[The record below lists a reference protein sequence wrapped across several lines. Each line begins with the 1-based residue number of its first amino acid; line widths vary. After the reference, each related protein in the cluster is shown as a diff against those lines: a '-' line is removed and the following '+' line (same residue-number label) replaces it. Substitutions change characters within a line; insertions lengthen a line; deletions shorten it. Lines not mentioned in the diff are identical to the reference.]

1 MKKLLALVLA
11 VVMVLG
17 LVACGGNTT
26 PTTTAPAQANPSE
39 PVETTTAPVAEKP
52 IAELKSL
59 ANKVYGEDYVTL
71 YSKFGKDVTIDQVI
85 EDPETG
91 FAYIEI
97 DGTLYTLG
105 LDFLSYAMVYN
116 CAVPEGGV
124 WQTEDDVYA
133 TWWKLYIQRWNYLLP
148 EIPLYAN
155 EFYDLYNAQ
164 IGGVVE
170 HPTNPYWAPASA
182 LIDWTSSK
190 ADNSIILGNSTDLSG
205 KFRYANFGSQNP
217 GAADLDIQNLIVGLE
232 TVVSTK
238 EGGYI
243 WNDTVVAEH
252 SEVNNEDGS
261 LTITIKL
268 HDDLKFSDGS
278 PVTAKNYIAF
288 PLVFSTPV
296 AAQAAG
302 KDHMSGMNFVGYEAF
317 AGYQGAEVDYVALK
331 ADKLAEAVAAA
342 KTKAEEAGEEFDEA
356 AFTAKW
362 EADYVEPA
370 KEFAGIRLLDDLT
383 FSVTVD
389 PQYLPYFYAVTY
401 GSLSAQYLP
410 LWLGEFDILD
420 DGNGVYLSDGFYA
433 KDGDAYAHA
442 AHIEASAWDKT
453 DAYPYSGPYCVESYN
468 EADKS
473 ATLVKNEFFKGNYEG
488 TVPQIAKVVYKKIVP
503 DTQIA
508 DFESG
513 NLDVISGITGGN
525 QTNEAITLADK
536 SNGKYVY
543 THYSRAGY
551 GKLGFRGDFGPVQFV
566 EVRQAIAYCMD
577 RATFAKDF
585 TGGFGG
591 VVDGPYYTGSW
602 MYKDAI
608 ADGMMLDAYATSA
621 DSAIAVLEAGGWVY
635 NAEGGAYT
643 EGVRYKKIPAA
654 EMQPQDITFQ
664 SKDGAYKT
672 VQIGD
677 DYYMPLVLNWY
688 GTSNNDFTD
697 LLVTGFME
705 NENIKAAGFAVQN
718 TIGEFNPMLDELYQ
732 QPVYGFYS
740 GTPLYTC
747 FNFATGF
754 TSAVYDYSWRWE
766 LEPTMFDNYSECYIK
781 DLADAY
787 WLK

>member
-17 LVACGGNTT
+17 MVACGND
-26 PTTTAPAQANPSE
+26 APE
-39 PVETTTAPVAEKP
+39 TTAPVETNPAPETTAAPEAEV
-52 IAELKSL
+52 AELKSL
-59 ANKVYGEDYVTL
+59 ANKEYGVDYVSL
-71 YSKFGKDVTIDQVI
+71 YSKFGKDVSIADVI

-91 FAYIEI
+91 FAYIER
-97 DGTLYTLG
+97 DGVRYELG
-105 LDFLSYAMVYN
+105 MDFLSYAMVYN
-116 CAVPEGGV
+116 TAVPEGGI
-124 WQTEDDVYA
+124 WETEDDVYA

-148 EIPLYAN
+148 EIPLYSN
-155 EFYDLYNAQ
+155 EYYDLYNAQ

-170 HPTNPYWAPASA
+170 FPTNPYWAPASA

-190 ADNSIILGNSTDLSG
+190 EDNSIILGNSTDLSG
-205 KFRYANFGSQNP
+205 KFRYANFGANNP
-217 GAADLDIQNLIVGLE
+217 GAADLDVQGLIVGLE
-232 TVVSTK
+232 TVVSSK
-238 EGGYI
+238 EGGYV
-243 WNDTVVAEH
+243 WSDTVVAEH
-252 SEVNNEDGS
+252 SEVDNEDGS
-261 LTITIKL
+261 RTITIKL

-278 PVTAKNYIAF
+278 PVTAKNYVAF
-288 PLVFSTPV
+288 TLAFSTPV

-317 AGYQGAEVDYVALK
+317 AAYDGTNAAEDGSI
-331 ADKLAEAVAAA
+331 
-342 KTKAEEAGEEFDEA
+342 T
-356 AFTAKW
+356 
-362 EADYVEPA
+362 

-389 PQYLPYFYAVTY
+389 PQYLPYFYSIAY
-401 GSLSAQYLP
+401 GSFSAQDVA
-410 LWLGEFDILD
+410 LWLGDNDIVD
-420 DGNGVYLSDGFYA
+420 DGNGCYLTDGFYA
-433 KDGDAYAHA
+433 KEGDSYTMA

-453 DAYPYSGPYCVESYN
+453 DAYPYSGPYMVENYN

-473 ATLVKNEFFKGNYEG
+473 ATLVKNPNFKGNYEG
-488 TVPQIAKVVYKKIVP
+488 TVPSIEKVVYKKIVT

-508 DFESG
+508 DFTSG
-513 NLDVISGITGGN
+513 NLDVIAGITGGN
-525 QTNEAITLADK
+525 ETNEAIDLADN

-543 THYSRAGY
+543 SHYSRAGY

-602 MYKDAI
+602 MYKA
-608 ADGMMLDAYATSA
+608 AVEDGMMLDAYATSA
-621 DSAIAVLEAGGWVY
+621 DSAIAVLEQGGWVY
-635 NAEGGAYT
+635 NADGSDYAGT
-643 EGVRYKKIPAA
+643 GVRYKKISAA
-654 EMQPQDITFQ
+654 EIQAQDITFQ

-672 VQIGD
+672 EKVGD

-688 GTSNNDFTD
+688 GTSNNEFTD

-705 NENIKAAGFAVQN
+705 NENVKAAGMVVQN

-732 QPVYGFYS
+732 APIYGFYS

-754 TSAVYDYSWRWE
+754 TSAVYDYSYNWE
-766 LEPTMFDNYSECYIK
+766 IEPTMFDNYSICYIK

-787 WLK
+787 WLQ

>member
-1 MKKLLALVLA
+1 MKKLLSLVLA
-11 VVMVLG
+11 VVMVLS
-17 LVACGGNTT
+17 LVACGTK
-26 PTTTAPAQANPSE
+26 PAETTA
-39 PVETTTAPVAEKP
+39 PVETTTPAAVETTEPVAQN

-59 ANKVYGEDYVTL
+59 ANKEYGVDYVSL

-97 DGTLYTLG
+97 DGTLHTLG
-105 LDFLSYAMVYN
+105 MDFLSYAMVYN
-116 CAVPEGGV
+116 CAVPEGGI
-124 WQTEDDVYA
+124 WETEDDVYA

-148 EIPLYAN
+148 EIPLYSN
-155 EFYDLYNAQ
+155 EYYDLYNAQ

-170 HPTNPYWAPASA
+170 YPTNPYWAPASA

-190 ADNSIILGNSTDLSG
+190 EDNSIILGNSTDLSG
-205 KFRYANFGSQNP
+205 KFRYATFGGTNP
-217 GAADLDIQNLIVGLE
+217 GAADLDVQNLIVGLE
-232 TVVSTK
+232 TVVASK
-238 EGGYI
+238 EGGYV

-252 SEVNNEDGS
+252 SEVDNEDGS
-261 LTITIKL
+261 RTITIKL

-278 PVTAKNYIAF
+278 KVTAKNYVAF
-288 PLVFSTPV
+288 TLAFSTPV

-317 AGYQGAEVDYVALK
+317 AAYDGTNDGE
-331 ADKLAEAVAAA
+331 
-342 KTKAEEAGEEFDEA
+342 TNEAGVTA
-356 AFTAKW
+356 SKVFT
-362 EADYVEPA
+362 
-370 KEFAGIRLLDDLT
+370 GIRLLDDLT

-389 PQYLPYFYAVTY
+389 PQYLPYFYSVVY
-401 GSLSAQYLP
+401 GSFSAQFLP
-410 LWLGEFDILD
+410 LWLGENDILD
-420 DGNGVYLSDGFYA
+420 DGNGVYLTDGFYA
-433 KDGDAYAHA
+433 KDGDSFTHA
-442 AHIEASAWDKT
+442 AHIEAAAWDKT
-453 DAYPYSGPYCVESYN
+453 DAYPYSGPYMVESYN

-473 ATLVKNEFFKGNYEG
+473 ATLVKNPEFKGNYEG
-488 TVPQIAKVVYKKIVP
+488 TVPQIEKVVYKKIVT

-508 DFESG
+508 DFTSG
-513 NLDVISGITGGN
+513 NLDVIAGITGGN
-525 QTNEAITLADK
+525 ETNEAITLADN

-585 TGGFGG
+585 TGGYGG

-602 MYKDAI
+602 MYKAAV

-621 DSAIAVLEAGGWVY
+621 DSAIAVLEQGGWVY
-635 NAEGGAYT
+635 NADGSDYAGT
-643 EGVRYKKIPAA
+643 GVRYKKIAAA
-654 EMQPQDITFQ
+654 EIQPQDITFQ

-672 VQIGD
+672 EKVGD

-688 GTSNNDFTD
+688 GTTDNPFTD

-705 NENIKAAGFAVQN
+705 NENIKAAGFVVQN
-718 TIGEFNPMLDELYQ
+718 TIGEFNPMQDELYQ
-732 QPVYGFYS
+732 QPIYGFYA

-754 TSAVYDYSWRWE
+754 TSAVYDYSYNWE
-766 LEPTMFDNYSECYIK
+766 IEPTMFDNYSICYIK

>member
-1 MKKLLALVLA
+1 
-11 VVMVLG
+11 
-17 LVACGGNTT
+17 
-26 PTTTAPAQANPSE
+26 
-39 PVETTTAPVAEKP
+39 
-52 IAELKSL
+52 
-59 ANKVYGEDYVTL
+59 
-71 YSKFGKDVTIDQVI
+71 VI
-85 EDPETG
+85 EDTATG
-91 FAYIEI
+91 LAYINV
-97 DGTLYTLG
+97 DGVDYELG
-105 LDFLSYAMVYN
+105 LDFLTMAMVYN
-116 CAVPEGGV
+116 TSVPEGGM
-124 WQTEDDVYA
+124 WETEDDVYA

-148 EIPLYAN
+148 EVPLYSN
-155 EFYDLYNAQ
+155 EYYDLYNAQ
-164 IGGVVE
+164 IKGVTE
-170 HPTNPYWAPASA
+170 YPTNPFWAPANA
-182 LIDWTSSK
+182 LIDWTSEK
-190 ADNSIILGNSTDLSG
+190 DDGSIILGSSTELSG
-205 KFRYANFGSQNP
+205 KFRYATFAANSPGSS
-217 GAADLDIQNLIVGLE
+217 DLDVQNLIVGLE
-232 TVVSTK
+232 TVATTK
-238 EGGYI
+238 EGGYK
-243 WNDTVVAEH
+243 WNPTVVAAHDETD
-252 SEVNNEDGS
+252 NADG
-261 LTITIKL
+261 TRTYTIKL

-278 PVTAKNYIAF
+278 PVTAKNYVAF
-288 PLVFSTPV
+288 TLVFSTPV

-302 KDHMSGMNFVGYEAF
+302 KDHMSGMNFVGFDAF
-317 AGYQGAEVDYVALK
+317 NAYDGTNAAEDGSVS
-331 ADKLAEAVAAA
+331 
-342 KTKAEEAGEEFDEA
+342 
-356 AFTAKW
+356 
-362 EADYVEPA
+362 
-370 KEFAGIRLLDDLT
+370 KEFKGIRLLDELT

-389 PQYLPYFYAVTY
+389 PAYLPYFYSVIY
-401 GSLSAQYLP
+401 GSFSAQYLP
-410 LWLGEFDILD
+410 LWLGEFDIMD

-433 KDGDAYAHA
+433 KDGDSFAHA

-488 TVPQIAKVVYKKIVP
+488 TVPQIGKVVYKKIVT

-513 NLDVISGITGGN
+513 NLDVIAGITGGN
-525 QTNEAITLADK
+525 ETNEAITLADN

-543 THYSRAGY
+543 SHYSRAGY

-602 MYKDAI
+602 MYKAAV

-621 DSAIAVLEAGGWVY
+621 DSAIAVLEQGGWVY
-635 NAEGGAYT
+635 NADGSDYAGT
-643 EGVRYKKIPAA
+643 GVRYKKIAAA
-654 EMQPQDITFQ
+654 EIQPQDITFQ

-672 VQIGD
+672 EKVGD

-688 GTSNNDFTD
+688 GTSNNEFTD

-705 NENIKAAGFAVQN
+705 NENIKAAGFVVQN

-732 QPVYGFYS
+732 QPIYGFYA

-754 TSAVYDYSWRWE
+754 TSAVYDYSYNWE
-766 LEPTMFDNYSECYIK
+766 IEPTMFDNYSICYIK

-787 WLK
+787 WLQ

>member
-1 MKKLLALVLA
+1 MKKLLSLVLA

-17 LVACGGNTT
+17 LVACGGNA
-26 PTTTAPAQANPSE
+26 PETTAPAETNPAA
-39 PVETTTAPVAEKP
+39 PVETTAPVAEKP

-59 ANKVYGEDYVTL
+59 ANKEYGVDYVSL

-105 LDFLSYAMVYN
+105 MDFLSYAMVYN
-116 CAVPEGGV
+116 TAVPEGGV

-148 EIPLYAN
+148 EIPLYSN
-155 EFYDLYNAQ
+155 EYYDLYNAQ

-170 HPTNPYWAPASA
+170 YPTNPYWAPASA

-190 ADNSIILGNSTDLSG
+190 EDNSIILGNSTDLSG
-205 KFRYANFGSQNP
+205 KFRYANFGANNP
-217 GAADLDIQNLIVGLE
+217 GAADLDVQGLVVGLE
-232 TVVSTK
+232 TVVASK
-238 EGGYI
+238 EGGYV
-243 WNDTVVAEH
+243 WSDTVVAEH
-252 SEVNNEDGS
+252 SEVDNEDGS
-261 LTITIKL
+261 RTITIKL

-278 PVTAKNYIAF
+278 PVTAKNYVAF
-288 PLVFSTPV
+288 TLAFSTPV

-317 AGYQGAEVDYVALK
+317 AAYDGTNAAEDGSV
-331 ADKLAEAVAAA
+331 
-342 KTKAEEAGEEFDEA
+342 T
-356 AFTAKW
+356 
-362 EADYVEPA
+362 

-389 PQYLPYFYAVTY
+389 PQYLPYFYSIAY
-401 GSLSAQYLP
+401 GSFSAQALE
-410 LWLGEFDILD
+410 LWLGDADIVD
-420 DGNGVYLSDGFYA
+420 DGNGCYLTDEFYA
-433 KDGDAYAHA
+433 KDGDSYTMA

-488 TVPQIAKVVYKKIVP
+488 TVPQIGKVVYKKVVT

-508 DFESG
+508 DFTSG

-525 QTNEAITLADK
+525 ETNEAITLADE

-585 TGGFGG
+585 TGGYGG

-602 MYKDAI
+602 MYKAAV

-635 NAEGGAYT
+635 NAEGGEYT
-643 EGVRYKKIPAA
+643 DGVRYKKIPAA
-654 EMQPQDITFQ
+654 EIQEQDKTFQ

-672 VQIGD
+672 VEVNG

-688 GTSNNDFTD
+688 GTSNNEFTD

-705 NENIKAAGFAVQN
+705 NENVKACGMVVQN

-732 QPVYGFYS
+732 APIYGFYS

-754 TSAVYDYSWRWE
+754 TSAVYDYSYNWE
-766 LEPTMFDNYSECYIK
+766 IEPTMFDNYSICYIK

-787 WLK
+787 WLQ

>member
-1 MKKLLALVLA
+1 MKKLLSLVLA
-11 VVMVLG
+11 VVMVLS
-17 LVACGGNTT
+17 LVACGTK
-26 PTTTAPAQANPSE
+26 PVETTA
-39 PVETTTAPVAEKP
+39 PVETTTPAAVETTEPVAQN

-59 ANKVYGEDYVTL
+59 ANKEYGVDYVSL

-105 LDFLSYAMVYN
+105 MDFLSYAMVYN

-124 WQTEDDVYA
+124 WETEDDVYA

-148 EIPLYAN
+148 EIPLYSN
-155 EFYDLYNAQ
+155 EYYDLYNAQ

-170 HPTNPYWAPASA
+170 YPTNPYWSPASA

-205 KFRYANFGSQNP
+205 KFRYATFGGNNP
-217 GAADLDIQNLIVGLE
+217 GAADLDVQNLIVGLE
-232 TVVSTK
+232 TVVASK
-238 EGGYI
+238 EGGYV

-252 SEVNNEDGS
+252 SEVDNEDGS
-261 LTITIKL
+261 RTITIKL

-278 PVTAKNYIAF
+278 AVTAKNYIAF
-288 PLVFSTPV
+288 TLAFSTPV

-302 KDHMSGMNFVGYEAF
+302 KDHMSGMNFVGFDAF
-317 AGYQGAEVDYVALK
+317 NAYDGTNAAEDGSVS
-331 ADKLAEAVAAA
+331 
-342 KTKAEEAGEEFDEA
+342 
-356 AFTAKW
+356 
-362 EADYVEPA
+362 
-370 KEFAGIRLLDDLT
+370 KEFKGIRLLDELT

-389 PQYLPYFYAVTY
+389 PQYLPYFYSIAY
-401 GSLSAQYLP
+401 GSFSAQYLP
-410 LWLGEFDILD
+410 LWLGEFDIMD

-433 KDGDAYAHA
+433 KDGDSFAHA
-442 AHIEASAWDKT
+442 AHIEAAAWDKT

-488 TVPQIAKVVYKKIVP
+488 TVPQIGKVVYKKIVT

-513 NLDVISGITGGN
+513 NLDVIAGITGGN
-525 QTNEAITLADK
+525 ETNEAITLADN

-543 THYSRAGY
+543 SHYSRAGY

-602 MYKDAI
+602 MYKAAV

-621 DSAIAVLEAGGWVY
+621 DSAIAVLEQGGWVY
-635 NAEGGAYT
+635 NADGSEYAGT
-643 EGVRYKKIPAA
+643 GVRYKKIAA
-654 EMQPQDITFQ
+654 SEIQPQDITFQ

-672 VQIGD
+672 EKVGD

-688 GTSNNDFTD
+688 GTSNNEFTD

-705 NENIKAAGFAVQN
+705 NENIKAAGFVVQN

-732 QPVYGFYS
+732 QPIYGFYA

-754 TSAVYDYSWRWE
+754 TSAVYDYSYNWE
-766 LEPTMFDNYSECYIK
+766 IEPTMFDNYSICYIK

-787 WLK
+787 WLQ

>member
-1 MKKLLALVLA
+1 MKKLLSLVLA
-11 VVMVLG
+11 VVMVLS
-17 LVACGGNTT
+17 LVACGTK
-26 PTTTAPAQANPSE
+26 PVETTA
-39 PVETTTAPVAEKP
+39 PVETTTPAAVETTEPVAQN

-59 ANKVYGEDYVTL
+59 ANKEYGVDYVSL

-97 DGTLYTLG
+97 DGTLHTLG
-105 LDFLSYAMVYN
+105 MDFLSYAMVYN
-116 CAVPEGGV
+116 CAVPEGGI
-124 WQTEDDVYA
+124 WETEDDVYA

-148 EIPLYAN
+148 EIPLYSN
-155 EFYDLYNAQ
+155 EYYDLYNAQ

-170 HPTNPYWAPASA
+170 YPTNPYWSPASA

-190 ADNSIILGNSTDLSG
+190 EDNSIILGNSTDLSG
-205 KFRYANFGSQNP
+205 KFRYATFGGNNP
-217 GAADLDIQNLIVGLE
+217 GAADLDVQNLIVGLE
-232 TVVSTK
+232 TVVASK
-238 EGGYI
+238 EGGYV

-252 SEVNNEDGS
+252 SEVDNEDGS
-261 LTITIKL
+261 RTITIKL

-278 PVTAKNYIAF
+278 AVTAKNYIAF
-288 PLVFSTPV
+288 TLAFSTPV

-302 KDHMSGMNFVGYEAF
+302 KDHMSGMNFVGFDAF
-317 AGYQGAEVDYVALK
+317 NAYDGTNAAEDGSVS
-331 ADKLAEAVAAA
+331 
-342 KTKAEEAGEEFDEA
+342 
-356 AFTAKW
+356 
-362 EADYVEPA
+362 
-370 KEFAGIRLLDDLT
+370 KEFKGIRLLDELT

-389 PQYLPYFYAVTY
+389 PQYLPYFYSIAY
-401 GSLSAQYLP
+401 GSFSAQYLP
-410 LWLGEFDILD
+410 LWLGEFDIMD

-433 KDGDAYAHA
+433 KDGDSFAHA
-442 AHIEASAWDKT
+442 AHIEAAAWDKT

-488 TVPQIAKVVYKKIVP
+488 TVPQIGKVVYKKIVT

-513 NLDVISGITGGN
+513 NLDVIAGITGGN
-525 QTNEAITLADK
+525 ETNEAITLADN

-543 THYSRAGY
+543 SHYSRAGY

-602 MYKDAI
+602 MYKAAV

-621 DSAIAVLEAGGWVY
+621 DSAIAVLEAGGWNY
-635 NAEGGAYT
+635 NADGSEYAGT
-643 EGVRYKKIPAA
+643 GVRYKKISAA
-654 EMQPQDITFQ
+654 EIQPQDITFQ

-672 VQIGD
+672 EKVGD

-688 GTSNNDFTD
+688 GTSNNEFTD

-705 NENIKAAGFAVQN
+705 NENIKAAGFVVQN

-732 QPVYGFYS
+732 QPIYGFYA

-754 TSAVYDYSWRWE
+754 TSAVYDYSYNWE
-766 LEPTMFDNYSECYIK
+766 IEPTMFDNYSICYIK

-787 WLK
+787 WLQ

>member
-1 MKKLLALVLA
+1 MKKLLSLVLA
-11 VVMVLG
+11 VVMVLS
-17 LVACGGNTT
+17 LVACGTK
-26 PTTTAPAQANPSE
+26 PVETTA
-39 PVETTTAPVAEKP
+39 PVETTTPAAVETTEPAAQN

-59 ANKVYGEDYVTL
+59 ANKEYGVDYVSL
-71 YSKFGKDVTIDQVI
+71 YSKFGKGVTIDQVI

-97 DGTLYTLG
+97 DGTLHTLG
-105 LDFLSYAMVYN
+105 MDFLSYAMVYN
-116 CAVPEGGV
+116 CAVPEGGI
-124 WQTEDDVYA
+124 WETEDDVYA

-148 EIPLYAN
+148 EIPLYSN
-155 EFYDLYNAQ
+155 EYYDLYNAQ

-170 HPTNPYWAPASA
+170 YPTNPYWSPASA

-190 ADNSIILGNSTDLSG
+190 EDNSIILGNSTDLSG
-205 KFRYANFGSQNP
+205 KFRYATFGGNNP
-217 GAADLDIQNLIVGLE
+217 GAADLDVQNLIVGLE
-232 TVVSTK
+232 TVVASK
-238 EGGYI
+238 EGGYV

-252 SEVNNEDGS
+252 SEVDNEDGS
-261 LTITIKL
+261 RTITIKL

-288 PLVFSTPV
+288 TLTFSTPV

-302 KDHMSGMNFVGYEAF
+302 KDHMSGMNFVGFDAF
-317 AGYQGAEVDYVALK
+317 NAYDGTNAAEDGSVS
-331 ADKLAEAVAAA
+331 
-342 KTKAEEAGEEFDEA
+342 
-356 AFTAKW
+356 
-362 EADYVEPA
+362 
-370 KEFAGIRLLDDLT
+370 KEFKGIRLLDELT

-389 PQYLPYFYAVTY
+389 PQYLPYFYSIAY
-401 GSLSAQYLP
+401 GSFSAQYLP
-410 LWLGEFDILD
+410 LWLGEFDIMD

-433 KDGDAYAHA
+433 KDGDSFAHA
-442 AHIEASAWDKT
+442 AHIEAAAWDKT
-453 DAYPYSGPYCVESYN
+453 DAYPYSGPYMVESYN

-473 ATLVKNEFFKGNYEG
+473 VTLVKNPEFKGNYEG
-488 TVPQIAKVVYKKIVP
+488 TVPSIEKVVYKKIVT

-508 DFESG
+508 DFTSG
-513 NLDVISGITGGN
+513 NLDVIAGITGGN
-525 QTNEAITLADK
+525 ETNEAITLADN
-536 SNGKYVY
+536 SDGKYVY
-543 THYSRAGY
+543 SHYSRAGY

-585 TGGFGG
+585 TGGYGG

-602 MYKDAI
+602 MYKAAV

-621 DSAIAVLEAGGWVY
+621 DSAIAVLEAGGWNY
-635 NAEGGAYT
+635 NADGSEYAGT
-643 EGVRYKKIPAA
+643 GVRYKKIAA
-654 EMQPQDITFQ
+654 SEIQPQDITFQ

-672 VQIGD
+672 EKVGD

-688 GTSNNDFTD
+688 GTSNNEFTD

-705 NENIKAAGFAVQN
+705 NENVKAAGFVVQN

-732 QPVYGFYS
+732 QPIYGFYA

-754 TSAVYDYSWRWE
+754 TSAVYDYSYNWE
-766 LEPTMFDNYSECYIK
+766 IEPTMFDNYSICYIK

-787 WLK
+787 WLQ

>member
-11 VVMVLG
+11 AVMVFS
-17 LVACGGNTT
+17 LVACGGNKPAETNAPETT
-26 PTTTAPAQANPSE
+26 PATTAPA
-39 PVETTTAPVAEKP
+39 TTAAPELN
-52 IAELKSL
+52 IAEQKSL
-59 ANKVYGEDYVTL
+59 ANKVYGEDYVSL

-105 LDFLSYAMVYN
+105 MDFLSYAMVYN
-116 CAVPEGGV
+116 CAVPEGGI
-124 WQTEDDVYA
+124 WETEDDVYA

-148 EIPLYAN
+148 EIPLYSN
-155 EFYDLYNAQ
+155 EYYDLYNAQ

-170 HPTNPYWAPASA
+170 YPTNPYWSPASA

-190 ADNSIILGNSTDLSG
+190 EDNSIILGNSTDLSG
-205 KFRYANFGSQNP
+205 KFRYATFGGNNP
-217 GAADLDIQNLIVGLE
+217 GAADLDVQGLIVGLE
-232 TVVSTK
+232 TVVASK
-238 EGGYI
+238 EGGYV

-252 SEVNNEDGS
+252 SEVDNEDGS
-261 LTITIKL
+261 RTITIKL

-278 PVTAKNYIAF
+278 KVTAKNYVAF
-288 PLVFSTPV
+288 TLTFSTPV

-302 KDHMSGMNFVGYEAF
+302 KDHMSGMNFVGFDAF
-317 AGYQGAEVDYVALK
+317 NAYDGTNAAEDGSVS
-331 ADKLAEAVAAA
+331 
-342 KTKAEEAGEEFDEA
+342 
-356 AFTAKW
+356 
-362 EADYVEPA
+362 
-370 KEFAGIRLLDDLT
+370 KEFKGIRLLDELT

-389 PQYLPYFYAVTY
+389 PQYLPYFYSIAY
-401 GSLSAQYLP
+401 GSFSAQYLP
-410 LWLGEFDILD
+410 LWLGEFDIMD

-433 KDGDAYAHA
+433 KDGDSFAHA

-453 DAYPYSGPYCVESYN
+453 DAYPYSGPYMVESYN

-473 ATLVKNEFFKGNYEG
+473 ATLVKNPEFKGNYEG
-488 TVPQIAKVVYKKIVP
+488 TVPAIEKVVYKKIVT

-508 DFESG
+508 DFTSG
-513 NLDVISGITGGN
+513 NLDVIAGITGGN
-525 QTNEAITLADK
+525 ETNEAITLADS

-543 THYSRAGY
+543 SHYSRAGY

-602 MYKDAI
+602 MYKAAV

-635 NAEGGAYT
+635 NAEGGEYT
-643 EGVRYKKIPAA
+643 DGVRYKKIPAA
-654 EMQPQDITFQ
+654 EIQPQDITFQ

-672 VQIGD
+672 VQVGE

-688 GTSNNDFTD
+688 GTSNNEFTD

-705 NENIKAAGFAVQN
+705 NENIKAAGFVVQN

-732 QPVYGFYS
+732 QPIYGFYA

-754 TSAVYDYSWRWE
+754 TSAVYDYSYNWE
-766 LEPTMFDNYSECYIK
+766 IEPTMFDNYSICYIK

>member
-1 MKKLLALVLA
+1 MKKLLSLVLA

-17 LVACGGNTT
+17 LVACGGNA
-26 PTTTAPAQANPSE
+26 PETTAPAETNPAAPAE
-39 PVETTTAPVAEKP
+39 TTAPVAEKP

-59 ANKVYGEDYVTL
+59 ANKEYGVDYVSL

-105 LDFLSYAMVYN
+105 MDFLSYAMVYN
-116 CAVPEGGV
+116 TAVPEGGV

-148 EIPLYAN
+148 EIPLYSN
-155 EFYDLYNAQ
+155 EYYDLYNAQ

-170 HPTNPYWAPASA
+170 YPTNPYWAPASA

-190 ADNSIILGNSTDLSG
+190 EDNSIILGNSTDLSG
-205 KFRYANFGSQNP
+205 KFRYANFGANNP
-217 GAADLDIQNLIVGLE
+217 GAADLDVQGLVVGLE
-232 TVVSTK
+232 TVVASK
-238 EGGYI
+238 EGGYV
-243 WNDTVVAEH
+243 WSDTVVAEH
-252 SEVNNEDGS
+252 SEVDNEDGS
-261 LTITIKL
+261 RTITIKL

-278 PVTAKNYIAF
+278 PVTAKNYVAF
-288 PLVFSTPV
+288 TLAFSTPV

-317 AGYQGAEVDYVALK
+317 AAYDGTNAAEDGSV
-331 ADKLAEAVAAA
+331 
-342 KTKAEEAGEEFDEA
+342 T
-356 AFTAKW
+356 
-362 EADYVEPA
+362 

-389 PQYLPYFYAVTY
+389 PQYLPYFYSIAY
-401 GSLSAQYLP
+401 GSFSAQALE
-410 LWLGEFDILD
+410 LWLGDADIVD
-420 DGNGVYLSDGFYA
+420 DGNGCYLTDEFYA
-433 KDGDAYAHA
+433 KDGDSYTMA

-488 TVPQIAKVVYKKIVP
+488 TVPQIGKVVYKKVVT

-508 DFESG
+508 DFTSG

-525 QTNEAITLADK
+525 ETNEAITLADE

-602 MYKDAI
+602 MYKAAV

-635 NAEGGAYT
+635 NADGSDYAGT
-643 EGVRYKKIPAA
+643 GVRYKKIAA
-654 EMQPQDITFQ
+654 SEIQEQDITFQ

-672 VQIGD
+672 EKVGD

-688 GTSNNDFTD
+688 GTSNNEFTD

-705 NENIKAAGFAVQN
+705 NENVKACGMVVQN

-732 QPVYGFYS
+732 APIYGFYS

-754 TSAVYDYSWRWE
+754 TSAVYDYSYNWE
-766 LEPTMFDNYSECYIK
+766 IEPTMFDNYSICYIK

-787 WLK
+787 WLQ

>member
-17 LVACGGNTT
+17 LVACGGDKPAETTT
-26 PTTTAPAQANPSE
+26 PADTNPA
-39 PVETTTAPVAEKP
+39 PVETTTEPQAELPVAEM
-52 IAELKSL
+52 KSL
-59 ANKVYGEDYVTL
+59 ANKVYGEDYVSL

-105 LDFLSYAMVYN
+105 MDFLSYAMVYN
-116 CAVPEGGV
+116 TAVPEGGV

-148 EIPLYAN
+148 EIPLYSN
-155 EFYDLYNAQ
+155 EYYDLYNAQ
-164 IGGVVE
+164 IGGVQE

-182 LIDWTSSK
+182 LIDWTSAK
-190 ADNSIILGNSTDLSG
+190 EDNSIILGNATDLSG
-205 KFRYANFGSQNP
+205 KLRYANFGANNP
-217 GAADLDIQNLIVGLE
+217 GAADLDVQGLIVGLE
-232 TVVSTK
+232 TVVASK
-238 EGGYI
+238 EGGYV
-243 WNDTVVAEH
+243 WSDTVVAEH
-252 SEVNNEDGS
+252 SEVDNEDGS
-261 LTITIKL
+261 RTITIKL

-278 PVTAKNYIAF
+278 PVTAKNYVAF
-288 PLVFSTPV
+288 TLAFSTPV

-302 KDHMSGMNFVGYEAF
+302 KDHMAGMNFVGYDAF
-317 AGYQGAEVDYVALK
+317 AAYDGTNDGV
-331 ADKLAEAVAAA
+331 
-342 KTKAEEAGEEFDEA
+342 TNEAGVTA
-356 AFTAKW
+356 SKVFT
-362 EADYVEPA
+362 
-370 KEFAGIRLLDDLT
+370 GIRLLDDLT

-389 PQYLPYFYAVTY
+389 PQYLPYFYSIAY
-401 GSLSAQYLP
+401 GSFSAQYLP
-410 LWLGEFDILD
+410 LWLGECDIMD
-420 DGNGVYLSDGFYA
+420 DGNGVYLSDEFYA
-433 KDGDAYAHA
+433 KDGDSYTMA

-488 TVPQIAKVVYKKIVP
+488 TVPQIAKVVYKKIVT

-508 DFESG
+508 DFTSG

-525 QTNEAITLADK
+525 ETNEAIALADAPE
-536 SNGKYVY
+536 NAGKYVY

-602 MYKDAI
+602 MYKAAA

-654 EMQPQDITFQ
+654 EIQEQDKTFQ

-672 VQIGD
+672 VQVGD

-688 GTSNNDFTD
+688 GTSNNEFTD

-705 NENIKAAGFAVQN
+705 NENIKAAGFVVQN
-718 TIGEFNPMLDELYQ
+718 TIGEFNPMLDEMYQ
-732 QPVYGFYS
+732 APIYGFYS

-747 FNFATGF
+747 FNLATGF
-754 TSAVYDYSWRWE
+754 TSAVYDYSYNWE
-766 LEPTMFDNYSECYIK
+766 IEPTMFDNYSICYIK

>member
-17 LVACGGNTT
+17 LVACGGDKPAETST
-26 PTTTAPAQANPSE
+26 PADTNPAPA
-39 PVETTTAPVAEKP
+39 ETTTEPQAELPV
-52 IAELKSL
+52 AELKSL

-105 LDFLSYAMVYN
+105 MDFLSYAMVYN
-116 CAVPEGGV
+116 TAVPEGGV

-155 EFYDLYNAQ
+155 EYYDLYNAQ
-164 IGGVVE
+164 IGGVQE

-182 LIDWTSSK
+182 LIDWTSAK
-190 ADNSIILGNSTDLSG
+190 EDNSIILGNATDLSG
-205 KFRYANFGSQNP
+205 KFRYANFGANNP
-217 GAADLDIQNLIVGLE
+217 GAADLDVQGLIVGLE

-238 EGGYI
+238 EGGYV

-252 SEVNNEDGS
+252 SEVDNEDGS
-261 LTITIKL
+261 RTITIKL

-288 PLVFSTPV
+288 TMAFSTPV

-302 KDHMSGMNFVGYEAF
+302 RDHMSGMNFVGFDAF
-317 AGYQGAEVDYVALK
+317 NAYQGADVDYAALK
-331 ADKLAEAVAAA
+331 ETKKAEAEAAA
-342 KTKAEEAGEEFDEA
+342 TEAGNEFDAAAWEA
-356 AFTAKW
+356 A
-362 EADYVEPA
+362 YVEPT
-370 KEFAGIRLLDDLT
+370 KEFAGIRLLDELT

-389 PQYLPYFYAVTY
+389 PQFLPYFYSITY
-401 GSLSAQYLP
+401 GSFSAQALP
-410 LWLGEFDILD
+410 LWLGECDIMD
-420 DGNGVYLSDGFYA
+420 DGNGVYLSDEFYA
-433 KDGDAYAHA
+433 KDGDSYTMA

-488 TVPQIAKVVYKKIVP
+488 TVPSIEKVVYKKIVT

-508 DFESG
+508 DFTSG
-513 NLDVISGITGGN
+513 NLDVIAGITGGN
-525 QTNEAITLADK
+525 ETNEAIALADAPE
-536 SNGKYVY
+536 NAGKYVY

-602 MYKDAI
+602 MYKAAA
-608 ADGMMLDAYATSA
+608 ADGMMLDAYATSV

-635 NAEGGAYT
+635 NADGSDYT
-643 EGVRYKKIPAA
+643 GTGVRYKKIPAA

-672 VQIGD
+672 EKVGD

-688 GTSNNDFTD
+688 GTSNNEFTD

-705 NENIKAAGFAVQN
+705 NENIKAAGFVVQN

-732 QPVYGFYS
+732 APIYGFYS

-754 TSAVYDYSWRWE
+754 TSAVYDYSWTWE
-766 LEPTMFDNYSECYIK
+766 LEPTMFENYSGCYIK

>member
-1 MKKLLALVLA
+1 MKKLLSLVLA

-17 LVACGGNTT
+17 LVACGGNA
-26 PTTTAPAQANPSE
+26 PETTA
-39 PVETTTAPVAEKP
+39 PVETTPAAPETTAAPAANV
-52 IAELKSL
+52 AELKSL
-59 ANKVYGEDYVTL
+59 ANKVYGVDYVSL

-105 LDFLSYAMVYN
+105 MDFLSYAMVYN
-116 CAVPEGGV
+116 CSVPEGGV

-148 EIPLYAN
+148 EIPLYSN
-155 EFYDLYNAQ
+155 EYYDLYNAE

-170 HPTNPYWAPASA
+170 FPTNPYWSPASA

-205 KFRYANFGSQNP
+205 KFRYATFGGNNP
-217 GAADLDIQNLIVGLE
+217 GAADLDVQNLIVGLE
-232 TVVSTK
+232 TVVASK
-238 EGGYI
+238 EGGYV

-252 SEVNNEDGS
+252 SEVDNEDGS
-261 LTITIKL
+261 RTITIKL

-278 PVTAKNYIAF
+278 KVTAKNYVAF
-288 PLVFSTPV
+288 TLAFSTPV

-302 KDHMSGMNFVGYEAF
+302 KDHMSGMNFVGFDAF
-317 AGYQGAEVDYVALK
+317 NAYDGTNAAEDGSVS
-331 ADKLAEAVAAA
+331 
-342 KTKAEEAGEEFDEA
+342 
-356 AFTAKW
+356 
-362 EADYVEPA
+362 
-370 KEFAGIRLLDDLT
+370 KEFKGIRLLDELT

-389 PQYLPYFYAVTY
+389 PQYLPYFYSIAY
-401 GSLSAQYLP
+401 GSFSAQDLP
-410 LWLGEFDILD
+410 LWMGEFDIMD
-420 DGNGVYLSDGFYA
+420 DGNGVYLTEGFYA
-433 KDGDAYAHA
+433 KDGDSFTHA
-442 AHIEASAWDKT
+442 AHIEAAAWDKT
-453 DAYPYSGPYCVESYN
+453 DAYPYSGPYMVESYN

-473 ATLVKNEFFKGNYEG
+473 ATLVKNPEFKGNYEG
-488 TVPQIAKVVYKKIVP
+488 TVPQIEKVVYKKIVT

-508 DFESG
+508 DFTSG
-513 NLDVISGITGGN
+513 NLDVIAGITGGN
-525 QTNEAITLADK
+525 ETNEAITLADN

-543 THYSRAGY
+543 SHYSRAGY

-585 TGGFGG
+585 TGGYGG

-602 MYKDAI
+602 MYKAAV

-621 DSAIAVLEAGGWVY
+621 DSAIAVLEAGGWNY
-635 NAEGGAYT
+635 NADGSDYAGT
-643 EGVRYKKIPAA
+643 GVRYKKISAA
-654 EMQPQDITFQ
+654 EIQPQDITFQ

-672 VQIGD
+672 EKVGD

-688 GTSNNDFTD
+688 GTSNNEFTD

-705 NENIKAAGFAVQN
+705 NENIKAAGFVVQN

-732 QPVYGFYS
+732 QPIYGFYA

-754 TSAVYDYSWRWE
+754 TSAVYDYSYNWE
-766 LEPTMFDNYSECYIK
+766 IEPTMFDNYSICYIK

>member
-11 VVMVLG
+11 VVMVLS
-17 LVACGGNTT
+17 LVACGEK
-26 PTTTAPAQANPSE
+26 PAE
-39 PVETTTAPVAEKP
+39 TTAPVETNPAPETTAAPEAEV
-52 IAELKSL
+52 AELKSL
-59 ANKVYGEDYVTL
+59 ANKEYGVDYVSL
-71 YSKFGKDVTIDQVI
+71 YSKFGKDVSIADVI

-91 FAYIEI
+91 FAYIER
-97 DGTLYTLG
+97 DGVRYELG
-105 LDFLSYAMVYN
+105 MDFLSYAMVYN
-116 CAVPEGGV
+116 TAVPEGGI
-124 WQTEDDVYA
+124 WETEDDVYA

-148 EIPLYAN
+148 EIPLYSN
-155 EFYDLYNAQ
+155 EYYDLYNAQ
-164 IGGVVE
+164 IGGVQE
-170 HPTNPYWAPASA
+170 YPTNPYWSPASA

-190 ADNSIILGNSTDLSG
+190 EDNSIILGNSTDLSG
-205 KFRYANFGSQNP
+205 KFRYANFGANNP
-217 GAADLDIQNLIVGLE
+217 GAADLDVQGLIVGLE
-232 TVVSTK
+232 TVVASK
-238 EGGYI
+238 EGGYV

-252 SEVNNEDGS
+252 SEVDNEDGS
-261 LTITIKL
+261 RTITIKL

-278 PVTAKNYIAF
+278 PVTAKNYVAF
-288 PLVFSTPV
+288 TLAFSTPV

-317 AGYQGAEVDYVALK
+317 AAYDGTNAAEDGSI
-331 ADKLAEAVAAA
+331 
-342 KTKAEEAGEEFDEA
+342 T
-356 AFTAKW
+356 
-362 EADYVEPA
+362 

-389 PQYLPYFYAVTY
+389 PQYLPYFYSIAY
-401 GSLSAQYLP
+401 GSFSAQALE
-410 LWLGEFDILD
+410 LWLGDADIVD
-420 DGNGVYLSDGFYA
+420 DGNGCYLTDNFYA
-433 KDGDAYAHA
+433 KEGDSYTMA

-453 DAYPYSGPYCVESYN
+453 DAYPYSGPYMVENYN

-473 ATLVKNEFFKGNYEG
+473 ATLVKNPNFKGNYEG
-488 TVPQIAKVVYKKIVP
+488 TVPSIEKVVYKKIVP

-508 DFESG
+508 DFTSG
-513 NLDVISGITGGN
+513 NLDVIAGITGGN
-525 QTNEAITLADK
+525 ETNEAIALADG

-543 THYSRAGY
+543 SHYSRAGY

-585 TGGFGG
+585 TGGYGG

-602 MYKDAI
+602 MYKA
-608 ADGMMLDAYATSA
+608 AVEDGMMLDAYATSA
-621 DSAIAVLEAGGWVY
+621 DSAIAVLEQGGWVY
-635 NAEGGAYT
+635 NADGSDYAGT
-643 EGVRYKKIPAA
+643 GVRYKKIPAA
-654 EMQPQDITFQ
+654 EIQAQDITFQ

-672 VQIGD
+672 EKVGD

-688 GTSNNDFTD
+688 GTSNNEFTD

-705 NENIKAAGFAVQN
+705 NENVKAAGMVVQN

-732 QPVYGFYS
+732 APIYGFYS

-754 TSAVYDYSWRWE
+754 TSAVYDYSYNWE
-766 LEPTMFDNYSECYIK
+766 IEPTMFDNYSICYIK

-787 WLK
+787 WLQ

>member
-11 VVMVLG
+11 VVMVLS
-17 LVACGGNTT
+17 LVACGEK
-26 PTTTAPAQANPSE
+26 PAE
-39 PVETTTAPVAEKP
+39 TTAPVETNPAPETTAAP
-52 IAELKSL
+52 EVEVAELKSL
-59 ANKVYGEDYVTL
+59 ANKEYGVDYVSL
-71 YSKFGKDVTIDQVI
+71 YSKFGKDVSIADVI

-91 FAYIEI
+91 FAYIER
-97 DGTLYTLG
+97 DGVRYELG
-105 LDFLSYAMVYN
+105 MDFLSYAMVYN
-116 CAVPEGGV
+116 TAVPEGGV

-148 EIPLYAN
+148 EIPLYSN
-155 EFYDLYNAQ
+155 EYYDLYNAQ

-170 HPTNPYWAPASA
+170 YPTNPYWAPASA
-182 LIDWTSSK
+182 LIDWTSTK
-190 ADNSIILGNSTDLSG
+190 EDNSIILGNSTDLSG
-205 KFRYANFGSQNP
+205 KFRYATFGGNNP
-217 GAADLDIQNLIVGLE
+217 GAADLDVQELVVGLE
-232 TVVSTK
+232 TVVASK
-238 EGGYI
+238 EGGYV
-243 WNDTVVAEH
+243 WSDTVVAEH
-252 SEVNNEDGS
+252 SEVDNEDGS
-261 LTITIKL
+261 RTITIKL

-278 PVTAKNYIAF
+278 PVTAKNYVAF
-288 PLVFSTPV
+288 TLAFSTPV

-317 AGYQGAEVDYVALK
+317 AAYDGTNAAEDGSV
-331 ADKLAEAVAAA
+331 
-342 KTKAEEAGEEFDEA
+342 T
-356 AFTAKW
+356 
-362 EADYVEPA
+362 

-389 PQYLPYFYAVTY
+389 PQYLPYFYSIAY
-401 GSLSAQYLP
+401 GSFSAQALE
-410 LWLGEFDILD
+410 LWLGDADIVD
-420 DGNGVYLSDGFYA
+420 DGNGCYLTDEFYA
-433 KDGDAYAHA
+433 KDGDSYTMA

-453 DAYPYSGPYCVESYN
+453 DAYPYSGPYMVESYN

-473 ATLVKNEFFKGNYEG
+473 ATLVKNPEFKGNYEG
-488 TVPQIAKVVYKKIVP
+488 TVPSIEKVVYKKIVP

-508 DFESG
+508 DFTSG
-513 NLDVISGITGGN
+513 NLDVIAGITGGN
-525 QTNEAITLADK
+525 ETNEAITLADE

-585 TGGFGG
+585 TGGYGG

-602 MYKDAI
+602 MYKAAV

-635 NAEGGAYT
+635 NAEGGEYT
-643 EGVRYKKIPAA
+643 DGVRYKKITAD
-654 EMQPQDITFQ
+654 EIQPQDITFQ

-672 VQIGD
+672 VEVNG

-688 GTSNNDFTD
+688 GTSNNEFTD

-705 NENIKAAGFAVQN
+705 NENVKACGMVVQN

-732 QPVYGFYS
+732 APIYGFYS

-754 TSAVYDYSWRWE
+754 TSAVYDYSYNWE
-766 LEPTMFDNYSECYIK
+766 IEPTMFDNYSICYIK

-787 WLK
+787 WLQ